1 MMRLSLHSCIILL
14 ITLILFFLSGGCDPG
29 EETADRSATF
39 DGDGISIEGAWAR
52 PGSMGRMS
60 AGYFLVTNFEDEPDT
75 LTGVS
80 SNIAQLTEIHESYE
94 QQEGMVGMREVPE
107 VVIQPNSTIS
117 FEPGG
122 LHIMFLGVEEP
133 FAEGEEIAARLAFEH
148 GDERAIVFEVEG
160 RPAAS
165 PHGAEAHHNHHGHGA
180 DH

>member
-1 MMRLSLHSCIILL
+1 MRLSLHSSILLL

-39 DGDGISIEGAWAR
+39 DGDGISIDGAWAR

-60 AGYFLVTNFEDEPDT
+60 AGYFLITNFEDEPDT

-122 LHIMFLGVEEP
+122 LHIMFIQLTEALSEDEEFELTLHFSGAGDVELKIP
-133 FAEGEEIAARLAFEH
+133 VR
-148 GDERAIVFEVEG
+148 
-160 RPAAS
+160 
-165 PHGAEAHHNHHGHGA
+165 N
-180 DH
+180 